1 MIVVSATTRIFMYT
15 GTTDMRKGFC
25 GRSGLVKDHLKVD
38 LFSGHLFV
46 FFNRERD
53 YVKVFSCLA
62 FFVQC
67 AKTQTWTH
75 QRNKTT
81 SKA

>member
-53 YVKVFSCLA
+53 YVKVFHALRFLFSAL
-62 FFVQC
+62 VH
-67 AKTQTWTH
+67 TH
-75 QRNKTT
+75 GRTGET
-81 SKA
+81 RRH